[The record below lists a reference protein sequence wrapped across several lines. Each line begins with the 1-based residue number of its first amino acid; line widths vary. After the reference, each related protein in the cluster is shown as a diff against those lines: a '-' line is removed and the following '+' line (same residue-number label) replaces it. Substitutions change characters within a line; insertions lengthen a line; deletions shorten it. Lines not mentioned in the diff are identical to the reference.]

1 MSWGVGS
8 WMETTS
14 YVAENP
20 ARAAILI
27 SLSQA
32 GRAMDENTLSQMA
45 GMLHQQV
52 AGHPVETALL
62 LKHIHDLGEKGVLVR
77 DDSGFRWEMTPLGAL
92 ISRQWAPG
100 SAEPPGTAPL
110 EIAQVRTWRDRMI
123 ELLEFDADLADQASL
138 SREELLAAQSNQL
151 AELRVLNRVLG
162 EERFPAWLGQWRDS
176 VTGGDPQEG

>member
-27 SLSQA
+27 SLAQA
-32 GRAMDENTLSQMA
+32 GRALDEGALSQMA

-52 AGHPVETALL
+52 AGHPVETAMLL
-62 LKHIHDLGEKGVLVR
+62 RHINDLGEKGVLKR

-100 SAEPPGTAPL
+100 SAEPPGTDAL
-110 EIAQVRTWRDRMI
+110 EMSQVRTWRDRMI
-123 ELLEFDADLADQASL
+123 ELLEYDAGLANEAGL
-138 SREELLAAQSNQL
+138 AREELLAAQSNQL

-162 EERFPAWLGQWRDS
+162 EDRFPSWLSEWRDS
-176 VTGGDPQEG
+176 VSGGGEPAI